1 MMAQP
6 HMKDQLAYLIA
17 SLNRQLE
24 ADLNERLRPHGA
36 PIDQYRI
43 LEVLNAR
50 EPRAMGEIASLALI
64 ETPTLTKII
73 DRMTSEGFV
82 YRMPDPVDR
91 RRVLIMTAP
100 AGKAFYKSL
109 RGAATAQEK
118 RIRDVL
124 QSEKAAEL
132 RNMLRELLQ

>member
-1 MMAQP
+1 
-6 HMKDQLAYLIA
+6 
-17 SLNRQLE
+17 
-24 ADLNERLRPHGA
+24 
-36 PIDQYRI
+36 
-43 LEVLNAR
+43 
-50 EPRAMGEIASLALI
+50 
-64 ETPTLTKII
+64 
-73 DRMTSEGFV
+73 
-82 YRMPDPVDR
+82 
-91 RRVLIMTAP
+91 VLIMTAP

>member
-1 MMAQP
+1 
-6 HMKDQLAYLIA
+6 
-17 SLNRQLE
+17 
-24 ADLNERLRPHGA
+24 
-36 PIDQYRI
+36 
-43 LEVLNAR
+43 
-50 EPRAMGEIASLALI
+50 MGEIASLALI

-73 DRMTSEGFV
+73 DRMTAEGLV
-82 YRMPDPVDR
+82 YRMPDPLDR
-91 RRVLIMTAP
+91 RRVLIVTAP

-124 QSEKAAEL
+124 PSEKAAEL